1 MVETILNG
9 ENMKERVLTGLAI
22 FLLIAV
28 VLLTKIIIGTS
39 IVFDILIVLLAVG
52 CGYEMSKL
60 LKNQNKHC
68 HSLLIAI
75 FPLALYAVIYLC
87 FSFKFS
93 IVISALLCLAL
104 FVVFALT
111 GFLWTLVS
119 MARTEN
125 EMRENKIRTSKKAFA
140 VSKTMHNILGFLYPS
155 VLVALIIPLNHLP
168 QINYIFSGAIPYAS
182 TFSII
187 LVSLC
192 FLVPFICD
200 TFAYLIG
207 KTFGGKK
214 LCPKISPNKTISG
227 SIGGTIATILLLVV
241 IYLVLSSIVSLQPA
255 LISLNITW
263 WTVALIGL
271 VGSMACQAG
280 DLFESYLKR
289 KAGVKDSG
297 NLLPGH
303 GGLLDRL
310 DGFIF
315 VVPVMAIVALL
326 IVLL

>member
-68 HSLLIAI
+68 HSPLIAI
-75 FPLALYAVIYLC
+75 FPLALYVVIYLC

-168 QINYIFSGAIPYAS
+168 QINYIFNGAIPYAS

-271 VGSMACQAG
+271 VGSIACQAG